1 MSSFGKFL
9 HSLRGFRPT
18 GCSATQPGRTGRGSI
33 LKIVVIG
40 GSGLIGSKLVKI
52 LGGQGHEAVPASPK
66 TGVNTLNGEGV
77 ADVLSRADAVVDVS
91 NSPSLESG
99 AAL

>member
-1 MSSFGKFL
+1 M
-9 HSLRGFRPT
+9 
-18 GCSATQPGRTGRGSI
+18 
-33 LKIVVIG
+33 
-40 GSGLIGSKLVKI
+40 KI